1 MLRISVKDKPEEL
14 HLKLEGKLVPPWTE
28 ELDVVWRQI
37 VGTLDEKKLYLDL
50 RGITFVDHN
59 GMHLLRVIVQAVNP
73 EITADSPLTRQFAEQ
88 ARSIAQ
94 VWHKEIR
101 EEKGQVL
108 KS

>member
-1 MLRISVKDKPEEL
+1 MLRISVKDKPDEL
-14 HLKLEGKLVPPWTE
+14 HLKLEGKLVPPWTD
-28 ELDVVWRQI
+28 ELDAVWRQI
-37 VGTLDEKKLYLDL
+37 VGTLDEKKLHLDL

-59 GMHLLRVIVQAVNP
+59 GMHLLRVIVQSVNP

-88 ARSIAQ
+88 ARNTAHARHEAI
-94 VWHKEIR
+94 